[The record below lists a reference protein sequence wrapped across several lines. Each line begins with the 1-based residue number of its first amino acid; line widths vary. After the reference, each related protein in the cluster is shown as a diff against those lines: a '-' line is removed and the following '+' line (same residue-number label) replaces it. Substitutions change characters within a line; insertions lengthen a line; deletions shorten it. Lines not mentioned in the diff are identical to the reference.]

1 MNNIKL
7 ITLFIGFL
15 WTFAVHAQ
23 KQKPDLSPH
32 ITKDKKFFLEMYK
45 YPISESQYLYN
56 QFVKHKLSNGK
67 TELVCAI
74 TDTSTIIK
82 GQIYTRNYS
91 YNLGDTLISIIIR
104 SGEEIYN
111 LAIFEKKE
119 RGWRLRQICPIVKIM
134 ELSYPFTIKFLK
146 ENIVL
151 VDFADAWGRSDEVV
165 VLHPNN
171 TVERYLK
178 SPQRDL
184 EYMFPTKH

>member
-15 WTFAVHAQ
+15 CTFSLHAQ
-23 KQKPDLSPH
+23 KRKPDLSPH
-32 ITKDKKFFLEMYK
+32 ITEDKKFFLEMYE
-45 YPISESQYLYN
+45 YPISESQSRYK

-74 TDTSTIIK
+74 TDTSTILK

-104 SGEEIYN
+104 SGEEIRN

-119 RGWRLRQICPIVKIM
+119 GSWRLKQISPIVKIM
-134 ELSYPFTIKFLK
+134 ELSYWFTIKFLK

-151 VDFADAWGRSDEVV
+151 VDFADAWERPDEVV
-165 VLHPNN
+165 ILHPNN

-178 SPQRDL
+178 SPRRDL
-184 EYMFPTKH
+184 EFMFPTKH